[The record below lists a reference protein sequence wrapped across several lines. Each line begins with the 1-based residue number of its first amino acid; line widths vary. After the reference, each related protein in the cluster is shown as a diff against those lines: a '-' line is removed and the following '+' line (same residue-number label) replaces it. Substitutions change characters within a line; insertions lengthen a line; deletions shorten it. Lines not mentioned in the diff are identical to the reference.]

1 MTKLR
6 DLIRQVR
13 ACKTQSEEKAVVA
26 RECAMIRQS
35 FKDGDPDHRSRN
47 VAKLVYIHML
57 GYPTHFG
64 QMDCLKLIAS
74 SKFSEKRVGYLGLT
88 QLLDENSELLML
100 VTNSIKNDLNSKVRW
115 LEVSEKVCLFF

>member
-6 DLIRQVR
+6 ELIRQVR
-13 ACKTQSEEKAVVA
+13 GCKTQSEEKAVVA
-26 RECAMIRQS
+26 REGAMIRQS

-100 VTNSIKNDLNSKVRW
+100 VTNSIKNDLNSK
-115 LEVSEKVCLFF
+115 